1 MMTNIS
7 EKSEKSYVEYGG
19 LYKIE
24 VQSHV
29 GAPCCRVSTTDH
41 SVRLQRGKKGD
52 AGPPGSAGPRG
63 ETGPS
68 GIQGPVGP
76 IGPPGPQGE
85 TGPPSPTIRVVR
97 TNCLTNATCTFGCRG
112 DEVLIMAYCGPSRGE
127 PTYQS
132 ERQASCGNNP
142 ERARS
147 PLVAV
152 CAAAAN

>member
-1 MMTNIS
+1 MPSMGASIKLRFS
-7 EKSEKSYVEYGG
+7 EMSVHRVAALALLIILCACSE
-19 LYKIE
+19 
-24 VQSHV
+24 
-29 GAPCCRVSTTDH
+29 A
-41 SVRLQRGKKGD
+41 KKGD
-52 AGPPGSAGPRG
+52 AGPPGPAGPRG
-63 ETGPS
+63 EAGPP
-68 GIQGPVGP
+68 GIQGQVGLA
-76 IGPPGPQGE
+76 GPPGPQGE

-127 PTYQS
+127 PTYQG

>member
-1 MMTNIS
+1 MSVHRVAALALLIILCGCS
-7 EKSEKSYVEYGG
+7 EAK
-19 LYKIE
+19 
-24 VQSHV
+24 
-29 GAPCCRVSTTDH
+29 RVTPVH
-41 SVRLQRGKKGD
+41 QVRRGQG
-52 AGPPGSAGPRG
+52 G